1 MIQLTKQFV
10 KKYWGVTLIELL
22 TVVAIIG
29 ILTAVGAPTVA
40 HFLPGI
46 QLNGSARVLSANLRE
61 AQERTI
67 TEQKPHLIRFS
78 TTSPFYYELIRID
91 DGDEELIKKINL
103 ASSITISL
111 QPSITNNQIV
121 FSTDGGPSSNGQI
134 TLTINGASKIVS
146 VSPAG
151 FIKIEN

>member
-1 MIQLTKQFV
+1 MQKHQ
-10 KKYWGVTLIELL
+10 GVTLIELL
-22 TVVAIIG
+22 TVIAIIG
-29 ILTAVGAPTVA
+29 ILTAVAVPTVS
-40 HFLPGI
+40 HYLPGI

-78 TTSPFYYELIRID
+78 NSPPYYYELIRVN
-91 DGDEELIKKINL
+91 GGVEEPAIKKVNL
-103 ASSITISL
+103 ANSQTVSL
-111 QPSITNNQIV
+111 QGITDNKV
-121 FSTDGGPSSNGQI
+121 AFSTDGGPSSNGQI
-134 TLTINGASKIVS
+134 VLTINGVNKTVS